1 MENEEEK
8 IIKQAFEKIDDFYDV
23 TSPNHMTLTVLLKDK
38 KEEYKKNLRKEL
50 ITFIFVAVASVLL
63 VALLIMKVPIVYFI
77 IQVLSIGIAIIY
89 TYFGRKNHIKEG
101 QNL

>member
-1 MENEEEK
+1 MGNEEEK

-23 TSPNHMTLTVLLKDK
+23 TPPNHMTLNVLLKDK
-38 KEEYKKNLRKEL
+38 KEEYKKKLRKEL

-77 IQVLSIGIAIIY
+77 IQVLSIGISIIY
-89 TYFGRKNHIKEG
+89 TYLGRKNSFKEG
-101 QNL
+101 HNL